1 MRGHIYK
8 PKGGASWYYIV
19 DVGRDPQT
27 GKRKMRKKGGFRTR
41 KEAERALAEL
51 ISQVH
56 RGGYVEP
63 SKLTTGEYLATWLAH
78 HRLDLKPSTIP
89 GYEIAVERLTERLGT
104 LRLQELRAFHLTAL
118 YDELRA
124 NGRRQRPGGLSPRYV
139 RYIHSVMRAALNH
152 AVEDGLLESNPAL
165 RAKPP
170 KAETA
175 RRDARQSRKFLTLD
189 ETRTFLAAIRGHRL
203 QAAFHL
209 TVTTGMR
216 RGEVLGLRWRD
227 LDLDNGRLT
236 IEQTLV
242 APRYVLTVC
251 EPKSESGRR
260 TVDLDGGTVAVLR
273 AHRRRQI
280 EERIAAGPGYLDSE
294 LLFSDPVFRNED
306 GSHVRPALFS
316 LAMAAAAKA
325 AGLGKLRPKDCRNSH
340 VALLGAAG
348 EHPQVVS
355 ERVGHA
361 DVAFTLSEYGA
372 TFAQQHREAV
382 DRFGALVGGEQ

>member
-1 MRGHIYK
+1 M
-8 PKGGASWYYIV
+8 

-41 KEAERALAEL
+41 KEAERALAVL

-89 GYEIAVERLTERLGT
+89 GYEIAVERLTERLGP

-139 RYIHSVMRAALNH
+139 RNIHSVMRAALNQ

-170 KAETA
+170 RAETA
-175 RRDARQSRKFLTLD
+175 RRDARQSRRFLTLD

-203 QAAFHL
+203 QAASTCQSRPACAAARFS
-209 TVTTGMR
+209 VCAG
-216 RGEVLGLRWRD
+216 RD

-251 EPKSESGRR
+251 EPKSEFGRR
-260 TVDLDGGTVAVLR
+260 TVDGRGHGR
-273 AHRRRQI
+273 C
-280 EERIAAGPGYLDSE
+280 AAGAP
-294 LLFSDPVFRNED
+294 
-306 GSHVRPALFS
+306 
-316 LAMAAAAKA
+316 A
-325 AGLGKLRPKDCRNSH
+325 AG
-340 VALLGAAG
+340 
-348 EHPQVVS
+348 
-355 ERVGHA
+355 
-361 DVAFTLSEYGA
+361 
-372 TFAQQHREAV
+372 
-382 DRFGALVGGEQ
+382 